1 MADEDPYLWLEDV
14 TGERALDWVRA
25 RNEESTGRYATGPA
39 FDALRE
45 DLRAVLDA
53 EGRIPYVTRR
63 GEYLYNF
70 WQDAEHPRGLWR
82 RTTLEQYRTDAPA
95 WEVVL
100 DVDALAR
107 DEDENWVWH
116 GADVLRPGHRL
127 ALVELSRGGAD
138 AAVVREFD
146 IEERRFVKD
155 GFELPEA
162 KSRVGWIDADR
173 VYLGTDFG
181 EGSLTESGYPRLVK
195 EWRRGTPPDQ
205 AVTVFE
211 GRTEDVSVSAHHDPT
226 PGFERDFVH
235 RGIDFFR
242 DELFLR
248 PSDGSELVR
257 VEVPEDAE
265 ASVHREWL
273 LVRTRSPWRTG
284 GRDHPTGALLAI
296 GFEEF
301 MAGGRGFTTVFEP
314 DGRTSLEDYRW
325 TRNHLLL
332 TVLRDVATELRVLT
346 PAGEGPWAS
355 EPLPGTPP
363 LGSAGILDTNPE
375 DDDEF
380 LTLTTGFTT
389 PPTLSRGVVG
399 GPVEV
404 LKRAP
409 DLFDAE
415 GTAVEQHFAVSED
428 GTRIPYFVVRPRPG
442 GGADGADGEEGGR
455 TLLTGYGGF
464 EVSLTPDYLTV
475 VGRGWLERGGT
486 YVLANIRGGGEYG
499 PEWHTQAV
507 KAGRHKV
514 YEDFAAVA
522 RDLVRRGVTTPAEL
536 VIQGGSNGGL
546 LMGVMLTRY
555 PELFA
560 AIACQV
566 PLLDMKRYHKL
577 LAGASWTAEYGDPD
591 DPEQW
596 AYIGAY
602 SPYQN
607 IREQP
612 GYPPVLFATSTR
624 DDRVHP
630 GHARKMAARMLELGH
645 TVDYYENTEGGHGG
659 ASNNEQTA
667 FKWALVLDYLW
678 THAGT

>member
-25 RNEESTGRYATGPA
+25 RSEESTGRYATGA
-39 FDALRE
+39 EFDALRE

-53 EGRIPYVTRR
+53 DGRIPYVTRR
-63 GEYLYNF
+63 GEHLYNF
-70 WQDAEHPRGLWR
+70 WQDADHPRGLWR
-82 RTTLEQYRTDAPA
+82 RTTLEEYRTDAPG
-95 WEVVL
+95 WDVVL
-100 DVDALAR
+100 DIDALAR
-107 DEDENWVWH
+107 DEDENWVWQ

-127 ALVELSRGGAD
+127 ALVQLSRGGAD

-173 VYLGTDFG
+173 IYLGTDFG

-211 GRTEDVSVSAHHDPT
+211 GRSEDVSVGAYHDPT

-242 DELFLR
+242 TELFLR
-248 PSDGSELVR
+248 PSGGGDLVR
-257 VEVPEDAE
+257 VDVPEDAE
-265 ASVHREWL
+265 VSVHREWL
-273 LVRTRSPWRTG
+273 LVRLRSAWRTG
-284 GRDHPTGALLAI
+284 GREYPAGALLAT

-301 MAGGRGFTTVFEP
+301 LAGGRDFTAVFEP
-314 DGRTSLEDYRW
+314 DGHTSLEDYSW

-332 TVLRDVATELRVLT
+332 TVLRDVSSELRVLT
-346 PAGEGPWAS
+346 PAADGPWAS
-355 EPLPGTPP
+355 EPLPGTLP
-363 LGSAGILDTNPE
+363 LGAAGILDTNPE

-389 PPTLSRGVVG
+389 PPTLNRGVVG
-399 GPVEV
+399 GDVEV

-415 GTAVEQHFAVSED
+415 GTSVEQHFATSAD
-428 GTRIPYFVVRPRPG
+428 GTRIPYFVVRPRDG
-442 GGADGADGEEGGR
+442 GGPDGAGGGR
-455 TLLTGYGGF
+455 TLLGGYGGF
-464 EVSLTPDYLTV
+464 EVSRTPEYLGV
-475 VGRGWLERGGT
+475 IGRGWLERGGT

-560 AIACQV
+560 AIAIQV
-566 PLLDMKRYHKL
+566 PLLDMKRYHRL

-596 AYIGAY
+596 AYIGEY

-607 IREQP
+607 LRSEP
-612 GYPPVLFATSTR
+612 GYPPVLIATSTR

-630 GHARKMAARMLELGH
+630 GHARKMAARMRELGH

-659 ASNNEQTA
+659 ASNNEQAA

-678 THAGT
+678 THAGS